1 MIIVIAQHDHETAV
15 DLKNCD
21 LGYDKI
27 LIP

>member
-1 MIIVIAQHDHETAV
+1 MIIVIAQHDHETAM
-15 DLKNCD
+15 DLKNCP